1 MDLSIFWI
9 TRTHLIPE
17 RYGQELLATNNS
29 PPLLPTDAV
38 TPTVTIRVAP
48 TVVEK
53 YDQAVLGQVR
63 AVVVQL
69 RQGGTNAVQRL
80 EDSVMSLLPTGE
92 LMR

>member
-1 MDLSIFWI
+1 M
-9 TRTHLIPE
+9 
-17 RYGQELLATNNS
+17 
-29 PPLLPTDAV
+29 
-38 TPTVTIRVAP
+38 TIRVAP

-69 RQGGTNAVQRL
+69 RQGGTNVVQRL
-80 EDSVMSLLPTGE
+80 EDSVRSLLPTGE